1 MPVAPGYLRQSGLP
15 KSSGQRG
22 LPSVQ
27 VNDSIGQSLTQA
39 GGFMGAI
46 SDQMR
51 EIQSGSDLSQAQ
63 VNATLK
69 LSKLE
74 TSMSTMDGSPDV
86 INEHFANNK
95 EIIFE
100 EAASHIADP
109 RVRKKFADNY
119 GVLSA
124 QSQVKIQSA
133 GVKRKFDRAEGDLH
147 IALDQYARGI
157 AMVKGKPTKVDV
169 DTAMRMGLADID
181 RAVKSGVIKAD
192 VAAKRAI
199 KYVTHLADNAVVGW
213 LNDPA
218 GGTTR
223 SKLLEMEAGKF
234 ADKDIQ
240 KYWGIIGS
248 DERKKAGLISR
259 AITNISRSLAFN
271 DKKDA
276 KEKAALVT
284 ASKQS
289 LLEYYTIGT
298 SQDRKHAIVAEA
310 AKNPEFNPNA
320 YNQMVK
326 DLSGLSE
333 RFDDP
338 KKKTQLQLRI
348 MRTPH
353 EVTDEDIVAAGFS
366 GPTTSA
372 FLKLKNTEDSARTK
386 RAKEMLLRHPVF
398 IPKNRADKRTNAL
411 GVEQAEVWTTVL
423 EEMTEAEDKGK
434 SYDPVARTKELIKE
448 FEEKGKTPDGEK
460 ATAQTELRNLGITK
474 AEDVEVW
481 ISANIV
487 KHKLTTSRINQ
498 IRAWGAKAF

>member
-276 KEKAALVT
+276 KDKAALVT
-284 ASKQS
+284 VSKQS
-289 LLEYYTIGT
+289 LLKFYTKGT
-298 SQDRKHAIVAEA
+298 SQEERAAIVAEA
-310 AKNPEFNPNA
+310 AKNPEMNPAA

-326 DLSGLSE
+326 DLSGLTP

-338 KKKTQLQLRI
+338 KKMTELKLRI

-353 EVTDEDIVAAGFS
+353 LVSDESIIASGFSNTDE
-366 GPTTSA
+366 
-372 FLKLKNTEDSARTK
+372 LLELKNRKDSARTK

-423 EEMTEAEDKGK
+423 EEMTEAADKGK
-434 SYDPVARTKELIKE
+434 SYDPVSRTKELIKG
-448 FEEKGKTPDGEK
+448 FEAEGKTPEGEK
-460 ATAQTELRNLGITK
+460 AAAQTELRNLGITK